1 VTLPRSG
8 GYYLDDGPGANPP
21 ADLDGIPDA
30 VPRPE
35 PLRPANA
42 RPYVAMGM
50 SYRPMTAL
58 EPYKARGLATW
69 YGRRYHGKPTASG
82 EPYDMY
88 AMTGAHTTL
97 PIPSYA
103 RVTNLKTGRSV
114 VIRINDRGPF
124 FEGRIVDV
132 SYTAAH
138 KIGILAGATMVEVEA
153 IIPDGGVD
161 NIAARTT
168 SRPPVPQPAAAIP
181 PPPVVEKPMAGAAPA
196 PDERI
201 AAAPPPV
208 VVPAPP
214 VATVLPQTSVTTEGG
229 RVFLQLGAFASRENA
244 DGFLARIKSRAD
256 WLPAQIISRDGLHRV
271 QAGPYASQAEARDN
285 AERVVQAFG
294 IKPLIQT
301 R

>member
-1 VTLPRSG
+1 
-8 GYYLDDGPGANPP
+8 
-21 ADLDGIPDA
+21 
-30 VPRPE
+30 
-35 PLRPANA
+35 
-42 RPYVAMGM
+42 
-50 SYRPMTAL
+50 
-58 EPYKARGLATW
+58 
-69 YGRRYHGKPTASG
+69 
-82 EPYDMY
+82 
-88 AMTGAHTTL
+88 
-97 PIPSYA
+97 
-103 RVTNLKTGRSV
+103 
-114 VIRINDRGPF
+114 
-124 FEGRIVDV
+124 
-132 SYTAAH
+132 
-138 KIGILAGATMVEVEA
+138 
-153 IIPDGGVD
+153 
-161 NIAARTT
+161 
-168 SRPPVPQPAAAIP
+168 
-181 PPPVVEKPMAGAAPA
+181 MAGAAPA